1 MFQEGQKEYQS
12 IFWET
17 LNIDYV
23 DISYREFDQ
32 NLTLITKSIID
43 KGNINY
49 VINQGVTVS
58 SKNSRNLFYLYN
70 LK

>member
-1 MFQEGQKEYQS
+1 M
-12 IFWET
+12 FWET

-43 KGNINY
+43 KEINRKIAQPRY
-49 VINQGVTVS
+49 PVLALLILKGPCTRFEVQHMS
-58 SKNSRNLFYLYN
+58 YN
-70 LK
+70 

>member
-49 VINQGVTVS
+49 VIMQGVTVS
-58 SKNSRNLFYLYN
+58 SKKLTKPHL
-70 LK
+70 LI